1 MDTIKEIAL
10 KEIAQ
15 SMKEIVKILNR
26 MDKRSITAYEKLE
39 ETAKE
44 INEEFNKA

>member
-26 MDKRSITAYEKLE
+26 IDTREEEAYRDEDYE
-39 ETAKE
+39 E
-44 INEEFNKA
+44 EE